1 MVIDVEENKNTPEIR
16 FKGFNDAWE
25 QRKLDELGVSTSGTS
40 IESEFEEGEKYIR
53 GNQSLEET
61 LKEIRNQ
68 LAIYMSE

>member
-1 MVIDVEENKNTPEIR
+1 MESADTPYMADIV
-16 FKGFNDAWE
+16 FE
-25 QRKLDELGVSTSGTS
+25 QA
-40 IESEFEEGEKYIR
+40 IFEEGEKYIR